1 MPVLDTSLL
10 IDLERRLPVAQ
21 DALRRLVAQGG
32 PLWVP
37 AQAAIE
43 FLHGQEDQVRA
54 LHRLE
59 ESFRLVALDGAT
71 ILETAYLTR
80 AAQKRGAVPQWP
92 DAQIAAVA
100 SLEQTYVV
108 TANPRHFEQLAVPCW
123 DYRTEPKPPT

>member
-1 MPVLDTSLL
+1 MPVLDASFL

-21 DALRRLVAQGG
+21 DALRRLVASRET
-32 PLWVP
+32 LHVP

-59 ESFRLVALDGAT
+59 EAFRLVETNRAT
-71 ILETAYLTR
+71 IMETAFLTR
-80 AAQKRGAVPQWP
+80 QARRNGFPPQWE

-100 SLEQTYVV
+100 SLEQTFVV

-123 DYRTEPKPPT
+123 DYRNEPEPPS